1 MSFMAYYVRLTVFR
15 QISGRKLPLLAKKT
29 ELKRKKGRE

>member
-15 QISGRKLPLLAKKT
+15 QISGRKLPLFTYKNGIK
-29 ELKRKKGRE
+29 